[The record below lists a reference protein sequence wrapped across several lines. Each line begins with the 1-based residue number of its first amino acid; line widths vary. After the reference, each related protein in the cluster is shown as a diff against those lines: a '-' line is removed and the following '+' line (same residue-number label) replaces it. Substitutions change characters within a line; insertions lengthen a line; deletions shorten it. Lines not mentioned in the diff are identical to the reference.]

1 LHTFCVTIWACLYAF
16 HIVATAITTDDCW
29 FDSMTTIRVG
39 MAQVNPTVGDLDGN
53 AELIKSFMSKAEDL
67 GLDLLAFPEMVITGY
82 PPLDLLPPKE
92 IRTQSGDLPAGPL
105 EFISKNRSLT
115 ERLSEQAPRLIS
127 ILGFVDHDRS
137 DIYNAAAVCHNG
149 KIVQVVRKTLLPT
162 YDVFDE
168 LRYFKPAARNDPTTV
183 IVAGNQ
189 VRLGVS
195 ICEDLWD
202 EELRYERH
210 VIGDLVQKGADIV
223 VNINASPFYVGKR
236 LVREKLLKSKATAL
250 KRPFFYAN
258 MVGGQDELVF
268 DGESL
273 AVDSRGE
280 LVGIGKAFEE
290 DLVIVD
296 LELRLGTAQTIQSRP
311 YDNEQSVFM
320 ALVLG
325 VRDYFRKTG
334 FKKAVIGLSG
344 GIDSAL
350 TAAIAVEALGQ
361 ENTVGVSM
369 PSRYSS
375 DHSKRDAES
384 LSRNL
389 GITYLTIPIDEV
401 FKAYERTLEDTLE
414 KRPVDVTEENIQA
427 RIRGNILMALSNKF
441 GYLVLTTGNKTEL
454 ALGYCTLY
462 GDMSGGLA
470 VIGDVSKSEVY
481 ALAEFY
487 NRRRGFEAIP
497 KCSITKIP
505 SAELKPDQ
513 YDPFDY
519 SVVSP
524 LVDEIIENRRSVKEL
539 AGLGY
544 DPSLAEEIL
553 SRVRS
558 AEYKRRQAAPSIKIT
573 RKAFGIGWRMP
584 IVNRS
589 REEQL

>member
-1 LHTFCVTIWACLYAF
+1 
-16 HIVATAITTDDCW
+16 
-29 FDSMTTIRVG
+29 MTSLRVG

-53 AELIKSFMSKAEDL
+53 AHLVRSFMKKAEDL
-67 GLDLLAFPEMVITGY
+67 DVDLLAFPEMVITGY

-92 IRTQSGDLPAGPL
+92 IRTQKGNLPIGPL

-115 ERLSEQAPRLIS
+115 ERLAKQAPELVS
-127 ILGFVDHDRS
+127 VLGFVDYDRS

-149 KIVQVVRKTLLPT
+149 KIVQVVHKTLLPT

-168 LRYFKPAARNDPTTV
+168 LRYFKPAARNNPATV
-183 IVAGNQ
+183 TVAGK
-189 VRLGVS
+189 RIKLGVS

-202 EELRYERH
+202 EELRYDRH
-210 VIGDLVQKGADIV
+210 VIGDLVQKKADIII
-223 VNINASPFYVGKR
+223 NINASPFYVGKR

-250 KRPFFYAN
+250 NRPFFYVN

-280 LVGIGKAFEE
+280 LVGIGRSFEE
-290 DLVIVD
+290 DLVVVD
-296 LELRLGTAQTIQSRP
+296 LELKAGIAP
-311 YDNEQSVFM
+311 SVKSPRYNREESIFM

-350 TAAIAVEALGQ
+350 TAAIGLEALGR
-361 ENTVGVSM
+361 ENVVGVSM

-375 DHSKRDAES
+375 DHSKRDAEL
-384 LSRNL
+384 LSKNL
-389 GITYLTIPIDEV
+389 GITYLSVPIDEIL
-401 FKAYERTLEDTLE
+401 KAYEKTLETPFE
-414 KRPVDVTEENIQA
+414 RRPADVAEENIQA
-427 RIRGNILMALSNKF
+427 RIRGNILMGLSNKF
-441 GYLVLTTGNKTEL
+441 GYLVLNTGNKTEL

-470 VIGDVSKSEVY
+470 AIGDVSKSEVY
-481 ALAEFY
+481 ALAEYY

-497 KCSITKIP
+497 KSSITKIP

-524 LVDEIIENRRSVKEL
+524 LVDEIIENRRSIKEL
-539 AGLGY
+539 VRLGY
-544 DPSLAEEIL
+544 GHKLAEETL

-558 AEYKRRQAAPSIKIT
+558 AEYKRRQAAPAIKIS

>member
-1 LHTFCVTIWACLYAF
+1 
-16 HIVATAITTDDCW
+16 
-29 FDSMTTIRVG
+29 MTTLRVG

-53 AELIKSFMSKAEDL
+53 AELVKSFIKKAVDL
-67 GLDLLAFPEMVITGY
+67 DVDLLAFPEMIITGY
-82 PPLDLLPPKE
+82 PPLDLLPPRE
-92 IRTQSGDLPAGPL
+92 IRTQSGHLPSGPL
-105 EFISKNRSLT
+105 QFIERNRSIV
-115 ERLSEQAPRLIS
+115 ERLAEQAPEMIS
-127 ILGFVDHDRS
+127 VFGFVDHDRS

-149 KIVQVVRKTLLPT
+149 KIVQIVHKTLLPT

-168 LRYFKPAARNDPTTV
+168 LRYFKPAARNEPTTV
-183 IVAGNQ
+183 TVAGK
-189 VRLGVS
+189 RLTLGVS

-202 EELRYERH
+202 EELRYEHH
-210 VIGDLVQKGADIV
+210 VIGDLVQNGAEIV

-236 LVREKLLKSKATAL
+236 LVREKLLKSKATSL
-250 KRPFFYAN
+250 KRPFFYVN

-280 LVGIGKAFEE
+280 LVGIGRPFEE

-296 LELRLGTAQTIQSRP
+296 LEIASGTAPAVKSLP
-311 YDNEQSVFM
+311 YNKEESVFM

-350 TAAIAVEALGQ
+350 TAAVAVEALGR
-361 ENTVGVSM
+361 ENVVGVYM

-375 DHSKRDAES
+375 DHSRRDAES
-384 LSRNL
+384 LSENF
-389 GITYLTIPIDEV
+389 GITYLTIPIDEILR
-401 FKAYERTLEDTLE
+401 AYEKTLEQPFERRTA
-414 KRPVDVTEENIQA
+414 DVTEENIQA
-427 RIRGNILMALSNKF
+427 RIRGNMLMALSNKF

-481 ALAEFY
+481 ALAKHY
-487 NRRRGFEAIP
+487 NERRGFEAIP
-497 KCSITKIP
+497 KSSIAKVP
-505 SAELKPDQ
+505 SAELKPNQ

-524 LVDEIIENRRSVKEL
+524 LVDEIIENRRSIKEL
-539 AGLGY
+539 TELGY
-544 DPSLAEEIL
+544 DHKLAEDIL
-553 SRVRS
+553 DRIRS
-558 AEYKRRQAAPSIKIT
+558 AEYKRRQAAPSIKIS

>member
-1 LHTFCVTIWACLYAF
+1 
-16 HIVATAITTDDCW
+16 
-29 FDSMTTIRVG
+29 

-53 AELIKSFMSKAEDL
+53 AQLVNTYMSKARDL
-67 GLDLLAFPEMVITGY
+67 KIDILAFPEMVITGY
-82 PPLDLLPPKE
+82 PPLDLLPPRE
-92 IRTQSGDLPAGPL
+92 VRTRGGDLPAGPL
-105 EFISKNRSLT
+105 EFISRNRSLT
-115 ERLSEQAPRLIS
+115 ERLAEQTYGMIS
-127 ILGFVDHDRS
+127 IIGFVDHDQS

-168 LRYFKPAARNDPTTV
+168 LRYFKPAARNDPASAT
-183 IVAGNQ
+183 VAGNQ

-210 VIGDLVQKGADIV
+210 VIGDLVHEGADVI
-223 VNINASPFYVGKR
+223 VNINASPFYIGKR
-236 LVREKLLKSKATAL
+236 QVREKLLKSKATAL
-250 KRPFFYAN
+250 RRPFFYVN

-273 AVDSRGE
+273 AVDCRGE

-290 DLVIVD
+290 DLVVADLDLKEGVAPIV
-296 LELRLGTAQTIQSRP
+296 QSEP
-311 YDNEQSVFM
+311 YNREQSVFM

-325 VRDYFRKTG
+325 VHDYFRKTG

-350 TAAIAVEALGQ
+350 TAAIAVEALGRD
-361 ENTVGVSM
+361 NIVGVSM

-375 DHSKRDAES
+375 DHSKRDAEL
-384 LSRNL
+384 LSKNL
-389 GITYLTIPIDEV
+389 GITYLTIPIDGILE
-401 FKAYERTLEDTLE
+401 AYEMTLEDTFE

-481 ALAEFY
+481 ALAAYY
-487 NRRRGFEAIP
+487 NRGRGFDVIP
-497 KCSITKIP
+497 KSSIDKIP

-539 AGLGY
+539 ANLGY
-544 DPSLAEEIL
+544 NPMLAEEMV
-553 SRVRS
+553 SRIRS

-573 RKAFGIGWRMP
+573 RKAFGLGWRMP

>member
-1 LHTFCVTIWACLYAF
+1 
-16 HIVATAITTDDCW
+16 
-29 FDSMTTIRVG
+29 
-39 MAQVNPTVGDLDGN
+39 MAQVNATVGDLDGN
-53 AELIKSFMSKAEDL
+53 AQLVRSFMKKAEDL
-67 GLDLLAFPEMVITGY
+67 DVDLLAFPEMVITGY

-92 IRTQSGDLPAGPL
+92 IRTEKGNLPIGPL

-115 ERLSEQAPRLIS
+115 ERLAKQAPELVS
-127 ILGFVDHDRS
+127 VLGFVDHDRS

-149 KIVQVVRKTLLPT
+149 KIVQVIHKTLLPT

-168 LRYFKPAARNDPTTV
+168 LRYFKPAARNSPTTV
-183 IVAGNQ
+183 TVAGKRI
-189 VRLGVS
+189 RLGVS

-202 EELRYERH
+202 EELRYDRH
-210 VIGDLVQKGADIV
+210 VIWDLVQKKADIII
-223 VNINASPFYVGKR
+223 NINASPFYVGKR

-250 KRPFFYAN
+250 KRPFFYVN

-280 LVGIGKAFEE
+280 LVGIGGSFEE
-290 DLVIVD
+290 DLVVVD
-296 LELRLGTAQTIQSRP
+296 LELKAGIAPTVKPPRYNREESIFT
-311 YDNEQSVFM
+311 

-325 VRDYFRKTG
+325 VHDYFRKTG

-350 TAAIAVEALGQ
+350 TAAIGLEALGR
-361 ENTVGVSM
+361 ENVVGVSM

-384 LSRNL
+384 LSKNL
-389 GITYLTIPIDEV
+389 GITCLSIPIDEIV
-401 FKAYERTLEDTLE
+401 KAYEKTLETTFE
-414 KRPVDVTEENIQA
+414 RRPADVAEENIQA
-427 RIRGNILMALSNKF
+427 RIRGNILMGLSNKF
-441 GYLVLTTGNKTEL
+441 GYLVLNTGNKTEL

-481 ALAEFY
+481 ALAEYY

-497 KCSITKIP
+497 KSSITKIP
-505 SAELKPDQ
+505 SAELKPNQ

-524 LVDEIIENRRSVKEL
+524 LVDEIIENRRSIKEL
-539 AGLGY
+539 VRLRY
-544 DPSLAEEIL
+544 SRKLAEETL
-553 SRVRS
+553 SRIRS
-558 AEYKRRQAAPSIKIT
+558 AEYKRRQAAPAIKIT

-589 REEQL
+589 REEEL

>member
-1 LHTFCVTIWACLYAF
+1 
-16 HIVATAITTDDCW
+16 
-29 FDSMTTIRVG
+29 

-53 AELIKSFMSKAEDL
+53 AELVASYMMKADDL
-67 GLDLLAFPEMVITGY
+67 GVDMLAFPEMVITGY
-82 PPLDLLPPKE
+82 PPLDLLPPRE
-92 IRTQSGDLPAGPL
+92 IRTQSGGLPTGPL
-105 EFISKNRSLT
+105 EFVERNRLLT
-115 ERLSEQAPRLIS
+115 ERLAGKAQRAIS
-127 ILGFVDHDRS
+127 IIGFVDHDKS
-137 DIYNAAAVCHNG
+137 HIYNAAAVCHHG
-149 KIVQVVRKTLLPT
+149 KVAEVVHKTLLPT

-168 LRYFKPAARNDPTTV
+168 SRYFKPATGNEPIALTV
-183 IVAGNQ
+183 GNC
-189 VRLGVS
+189 RFTLGVS

-202 EELRYERH
+202 EELQYERR
-210 VIGDLVQKGADIV
+210 VIRDLVQRGADIV

-236 LVREKLLKSKATAL
+236 LVREKLLKTKSTAL
-250 KRPFFYAN
+250 KRPFFYVN

-273 AVDSRGE
+273 AVDSQGE

-296 LELRLGTAQTIQSRP
+296 LELEQATARAVEP
-311 YDNEQSVFM
+311 PRYDKEQYVFS

-325 VRDYFRKTG
+325 VRSYFRKTG
-334 FKKAVIGLSG
+334 FRKAIIGLSG
-344 GIDSAL
+344 GVDSAL
-350 TAAIAVEALGQ
+350 AAAIAVEALGG
-361 ENTVGVSM
+361 ENVVGVSM

-375 DHSKRDAES
+375 EHSKRDAES
-384 LSRNL
+384 LSKNL
-389 GITYLTIPIDEV
+389 GITFLTIPIDEI
-401 FKAYERTLEDTLE
+401 FKTYEKTLEESFE
-414 KRPVDVTEENIQA
+414 KRSSDVTEENIQA

-481 ALAEFY
+481 ALAKYY

-497 KCSITKIP
+497 RNTIAKIP
-505 SAELKPDQ
+505 SAELRPDQ

-519 SVVSP
+519 TVVSP

-539 AGLGY
+539 VSLGY
-544 DPSLAEEIL
+544 DAELVKEIL

-584 IVNRS
+584 IVNRF
-589 REEQL
+589 REELL

>member
-1 LHTFCVTIWACLYAF
+1 
-16 HIVATAITTDDCW
+16 
-29 FDSMTTIRVG
+29 

-53 AELIKSFMSKAEDL
+53 ADLVKSFMKKAVDL
-67 GLDLLAFPEMVITGY
+67 NVDLLAFPEMVITGY
-82 PPLDLLPPKE
+82 PPLDLLPPRE
-92 IRTQSGDLPAGPL
+92 IRSKNGELPSGPL
-105 EFISKNRSLT
+105 EFIAENK
-115 ERLSEQAPRLIS
+115 RLAVQLAEQSSELIS
-127 ILGFVDHDRS
+127 VFGFVDHDQFN
-137 DIYNAAAVCHNG
+137 IYNAAAVCHDG
-149 KIVQVVRKTLLPT
+149 LIVETVHKTLLPT

-168 LRYFKPAARNDPTTV
+168 LRYFKPALRNDPIAITV
-183 IVAGNQ
+183 RGEK

-210 VIGDLVQKGADIV
+210 VIADLVQKGAEV
-223 VNINASPFYVGKR
+223 VVDINASPFYVEKR

-250 KRPFFYAN
+250 RRPFFYVN

-280 LVGIGKAFEE
+280 LVGIGRPFEE
-290 DLVIVD
+290 DLVVVD
-296 LELRLGTAQTIQSRP
+296 LKITSGTASAVTSPRYNREESI
-311 YDNEQSVFM
+311 FM
-320 ALVLG
+320 ALALG
-325 VRDYFRKTG
+325 VRDYFRKTA
-334 FKKAVIGLSG
+334 FEKAVIGLSG

-350 TAAIAVEALGQ
+350 TAAIAVEALGR
-361 ENTVGVSM
+361 ENVVGVSM

-389 GITYLTIPIDEV
+389 GITYMTIPIDGI
-401 FKAYERTLEDTLE
+401 FGAYERTLEQPLE
-414 KRPVDVTEENIQA
+414 RHPADVTEENIQA
-427 RIRGNILMALSNKF
+427 RIRGNILMAISNKF
-441 GYLVLTTGNKTEL
+441 GHLVLTTGNKTEL

-481 ALAEFY
+481 ALSECY
-487 NRRRGFEAIP
+487 NLRRKFEVIP
-497 KCSITKIP
+497 KSSIIKMP

-524 LVDEIIENRRSVKEL
+524 LVDEIVENRRSVKEL
-539 AGLGY
+539 VAFGY
-544 DPSLAEEIL
+544 DRKLAKDIL
-553 SRVRS
+553 ERIRA
-558 AEYKRRQAAPSIKIT
+558 AEYKRRQAAPSIKIS

-584 IVNRS
+584 IVNQS
-589 REEQL
+589 RAEEL

>member
-1 LHTFCVTIWACLYAF
+1 
-16 HIVATAITTDDCW
+16 
-29 FDSMTTIRVG
+29 MTNIRVG

-53 AELIKSFMSKAEDL
+53 AELVESYMKKAEDL
-67 GLDLLAFPEMVITGY
+67 KVDLLVFPEMVITGY
-82 PPLDLLPPKE
+82 PPLDLLPPRE
-92 IRTQSGDLPAGPL
+92 IRTPDDKLPSGPL
-105 EFISKNRSLT
+105 KFVARNRLLA
-115 ERLSEQAPRLIS
+115 ERLAQQAPGLVS
-127 ILGFVDHDRS
+127 VFGFVDHDRS
-137 DIYNAAAVCHNG
+137 NIYNAAAVCHAG
-149 KIVQVVRKTLLPT
+149 KVVRVVHKTLLPT

-168 LRYFKPAARNDPTTV
+168 LRYFQPAKSNEPITLTISGKPLT
-183 IVAGNQ
+183 
-189 VRLGVS
+189 LGVS

-202 EELRYERH
+202 EELRYPRH
-210 VIGDLVQKGADIV
+210 VVAELARKGAQLII
-223 VNINASPFYVGKR
+223 NINASPFYAGKR
-236 LVREKLLKSKATAL
+236 VLREKILRSKATAL
-250 KRPFFYAN
+250 KRPLFYVN

-273 AVDSRGE
+273 AIDSQGE
-280 LVGIGKAFEE
+280 LIGVGRRFKE
-290 DLVIVD
+290 DLIVVD
-296 LELRLGTAQTIQSRP
+296 LKTESGTAAAVLPPP
-311 YDNEQSVFM
+311 YDKDNAIFS

-344 GIDSAL
+344 GIDSSL
-350 TAAIAVEALGQ
+350 TAAIGVEALGPK
-361 ENTVGVSM
+361 NVVGTYM

-375 DHSKRDAES
+375 DHSRRDAEA

-389 GITYLTIPIDEV
+389 GITYLVIPIDEI
-401 FKAYERTLEDTLE
+401 FGAYEKTLEQPFEGLPT
-414 KRPVDVTEENIQA
+414 DVTEENVQA
-427 RIRGNILMALSNKF
+427 RIRGNILMAISNKF

-481 ALAEFY
+481 ALAEYY

-497 KCSITKIP
+497 KSSILKIP

-519 SVVSP
+519 NTVSP
-524 LVDEIIENRRSVKEL
+524 LVDEIIENRRSFKEL
-539 AGLGY
+539 TEMGY
-544 DPSLAEEIL
+544 GAKLVDDIL

-558 AEYKRRQAAPSIKIT
+558 AEYKRWQAAPAIKIS

-584 IVNRS
+584 IVNHF
-589 REEQL
+589 REEL